1 MKITEQDIITLLQT
15 ASKGQ
20 DLSTLDKKQT
30 LEFFRE
36 LLLKLANF
44 ANEIIEVKE
53 KQIDNLKMNVDIL
66 NNGIRHAR
74 RDTKVEITQRF
85 SDHFQDSL
93 KCEFTHEQKEL
104 IFEIINNEE
113 YI

>member
-1 MKITEQDIITLLQT
+1 MKITEQDIMTLLQT

-20 DLSTLDKKQT
+20 DLSTLDKQ
-30 LEFFRE
+30 FFME
-36 LLLKLANF
+36 LMLKLANF

-53 KQIDNLKMNVDIL
+53 KKIDNLKMNVDIL

-74 RDTKVEITQRF
+74 QDTKVGIAQRF

-93 KCEFTHEQKEL
+93 KCEFTREQQEL
-104 IFEIINNEE
+104 IFDIINKQES
-113 YI
+113 